1 MRNLFQRLR
10 GLIAG
15 GEDAVLVTIVASS
28 GSTPRGSGARMLIS
42 ASGHEC
48 GTVGGGAVEYRSEQM
63 AAEILKTRQADHLEQ
78 FRLHPNDVADIG
90 MICGGAVDVFF
101 RFCAARDA
109 QLLDLTDRIEACF
122 ARGEHFW
129 LICNV
134 TGGQTGAMSVYSEQ
148 SGLFGAALPEAVI
161 AQLSG
166 KPGTVEAGGESFYCE
181 ELQKPG
187 KVYIFGGGH
196 VAQALVPALAAVN
209 FRCIVLEDRPEFA
222 RPELF
227 PGVEETRLVDMND
240 LSLLQKE
247 ITANDCVCIMTRGH
261 QNDIVVQSAMMKT
274 PARYIGVIGS
284 AKKQT
289 AVREKLSAMGFTE
302 KDFCNVFAPIGL
314 NIGAETPAEIAV
326 SIAGQLIMVRAGR
339 DPADWAGERRALG

>member
-1 MRNLFQRLR
+1 MRNLFQKLR
-10 GLIAG
+10 ALIARG
-15 GEDAVLVTIVASS
+15 KNAVLVTIVASS
-28 GSTPRGSGARMLIS
+28 GSTPRGSGARMLIGEN
-42 ASGHEC
+42 GHEC
-48 GTVGGGAVEYRSEQM
+48 GTVGGGIVEYRSEQM
-63 AAEILKTRQADHLEQ
+63 AAEILKTQQADRLEH
-78 FRLHPNDVADIG
+78 FRLHPDDVADIG

-101 RFCAARDA
+101 RFCSAGDA
-109 QLLDLTDRIEACF
+109 QMLDLTERIETCF

-134 TGGQTGAMSVYSEQ
+134 TEGQSGAMSVYSEQ

-161 AQLSG
+161 SGLSG
-166 KPGTVEAGGESFYCE
+166 KPRTVEIDGESFYCE

-209 FRCIVLEDRPEFA
+209 FRCVVVEDRPDFA
-222 RPELF
+222 KPELF

-240 LSLLQKE
+240 LSSLQKE
-247 ITANDCVCIMTRGH
+247 ITGNDYVCIMTRGH
-261 QNDIVVQSAMMKT
+261 QNDLAAQSAMMAT

-284 AKKQT
+284 AKKQD
-289 AVREKLSAMGFTE
+289 AVKEKLQAMGFTE
-302 KDFCNVFAPIGL
+302 DDFSNVYAPVGL
-314 NIGAETPAEIAV
+314 NIGAETPEEIAV

-339 DPADWAGERRALG
+339 DPVGWNGEKRTRG